1 MGLADMVER
10 AKTDGERRPNPVDIH
25 VGTRVRLRRKQLG
38 VSQEKLAEA
47 LGLTFQQVQKYERGA
62 NRISASK
69 LWDTASFLA
78 VPISFFFEGLTER
91 APSGFAEP
99 ETPPFMHDLVLD
111 RDVSDLVAAFTAI
124 PRRRMKRRLVELVR
138 EIAAEEALQTEDERA

>member
-1 MGLADMVER
+1 MAER
-10 AKTDGERRPNPVDIH
+10 AKPDGGERRPNPVDIH

-69 LWDTASFLA
+69 LWDTAGFLS
-78 VPISFFFEGLTER
+78 VPIAFFFDGLKEGVS
-91 APSGFAEP
+91 SGMAEP
-99 ETPPFMHDLVLD
+99 DSSPFLHDLVMD
-111 RDVSDLVAAFTAI
+111 RDVKDLVTAFAGI
-124 PRRRMKRRLVELVR
+124 ERRRLKRRIVELVR
-138 EIAAEEALQTEDERA
+138 EIAAEETAETESERA

>member
-1 MGLADMVER
+1 MAEK
-10 AKTDGERRPNPVDIH
+10 AKNEGERRPNPVDIH

-69 LWDTASFLA
+69 LWDTAGFLA
-78 VPISFFFEGLTER
+78 VPISFFFEGLVER
-91 APSGFAEP
+91 ASSGMAEP
-99 ETPPFMHDLVLD
+99 ETPAFLHDLAMD
-111 RDVSDLVAAFTAI
+111 RDVADLVTAFGGI
-124 PRRRMKRRLVELVR
+124 GRRRMKRRIVDLVR
-138 EIAAEEALQTEDERA
+138 EISAEEALQDEDERV

>member
-1 MGLADMVER
+1 MD
-10 AKTDGERRPNPVDIH
+10 KTKPEGERRPNPVDIH

-38 VSQEKLAEA
+38 VSQERLADA

-69 LWDTASFLA
+69 LWDTAGFLS
-78 VPISFFFEGLTER
+78 VPIAFFFEGLAER
-91 APSGFAEP
+91 AASGMAEP
-99 ETPPFMHDLVLD
+99 ERPAFLHDLALD
-111 RDVSDLVAAFTAI
+111 RDATDLMTAFTAI

-138 EIAAEEALQTEDERA
+138 EIAAEETTAAEVEEPA

>member
-1 MGLADMVER
+1 MADK
-10 AKTDGERRPNPVDIH
+10 AKNEGERRPNPVDIH

-69 LWDTASFLA
+69 LWDTAGFLA
-78 VPISFFFEGLTER
+78 VPISFFFEGLVER
-91 APSGFAEP
+91 ASSGFAEP
-99 ETPPFMHDLVLD
+99 ETPPFLHELALD
-111 RDVSDLVAAFTAI
+111 RDVSDLVTAFGSI
-124 PRRRMKRRLVELVR
+124 GRRRMKRRIVELVR
-138 EIAAEEALQTEDERA
+138 EIATEEAALQPEEEPA